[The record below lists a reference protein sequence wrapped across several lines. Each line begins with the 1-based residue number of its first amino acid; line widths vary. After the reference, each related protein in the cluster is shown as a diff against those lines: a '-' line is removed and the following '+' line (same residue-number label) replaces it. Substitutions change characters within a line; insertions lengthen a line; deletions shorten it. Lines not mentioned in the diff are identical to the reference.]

1 MADQHDAHDLHGD
14 YVHGE
19 MDIRQH
25 EATYHLF
32 NNLTKWISLH
42 LAVLLVFLV
51 ILTCTKLGFIAAF
64 VTAIVL
70 GLVGF
75 FALKG
80 KPAH

>member
-1 MADQHDAHDLHGD
+1 MADQHESTGD
-14 YVHGE
+14 YIRGE

-25 EATYHLF
+25 ESSYHLF
-32 NNLTKWISLH
+32 NNLTKWVSLH

-64 VTAIVL
+64 VSAAVL
-70 GLVGF
+70 ALLGF
-75 FALKG
+75 FFLSK

>member
-1 MADQHDAHDLHGD
+1 MADHHESSD

-32 NNLTKWISLH
+32 NGLTKWISLH

-64 VTAIVL
+64 VAAAAVA
-70 GLVGF
+70 VAGF
-75 FALKG
+75 FFLKK